1 MSTRR
6 CWHSFVLKDSL
17 NLGEKSMEVFE
28 KIQGNINDLNNIE
41 NYHIETIIL
50 KPEALKKAI
59 QRVKSDHGNEYG
71 IRIDRNALP
80 LHDGDILKNNGHNIV
95 MIHTMAEEM
104 IVITPNG
111 IDQMGRIAHLLGNT
125 HKPVKIENGQII
137 LERDPVVEK
146 ILVHNHINYEIKEM
160 TLNEPLSYADLSYE
174 E

>member
-1 MSTRR
+1 
-6 CWHSFVLKDSL
+6 
-17 NLGEKSMEVFE
+17 MEIFNN
-28 KIQGNINDLNNIE
+28 ILGNISDLRNIE

-71 IRIDRNALP
+71 IRVDRKILP
-80 LHDGDILKNNGHNIV
+80 LHDGDILKNDGHNII
-95 MIHTMAEEM
+95 MIHTMSQEM
-104 IVITPNG
+104 IVITPDG
-111 IDQMGRIAHLLGNT
+111 IDQMGKIAHLLGNT
-125 HKPVKIENGQII
+125 HKPVKIENGKII

-146 ILVHNHINYEIKEM
+146 ILLHNHIKYDIKEM

>member
-1 MSTRR
+1 M
-6 CWHSFVLKDSL
+6 KII
-17 NLGEKSMEVFE
+17 E
-28 KIQGNINDLNNIE
+28 KIQGNINEIQNIE
-41 NYHIETIIL
+41 NYHIEMVIL

-71 IRIDRNALP
+71 IRIDRNDLP
-80 LHDGDILKNNGHNIV
+80 LHDGDILLNDGHNIV

-104 IVITPNG
+104 IVITPED

-125 HKPVKIENGQII
+125 HKPVKIKDGQII

-146 ILVHNHINYEIKEM
+146 ILVHNHIKYQIKEM

-174 E
+174 

>member
-1 MSTRR
+1 M
-6 CWHSFVLKDSL
+6 KII
-17 NLGEKSMEVFE
+17 E
-28 KIQGNINDLNNIE
+28 KIQGNINEIQNIE
-41 NYHIETIIL
+41 NYHIETVIL

-71 IRIDRNALP
+71 IRIDRSDLP
-80 LHDGDILKNNGHNIV
+80 LHDGDILLNDGHNIV

-104 IVITPNG
+104 IVITPED

-125 HKPVKIENGQII
+125 HKPVKIKDGQII

-146 ILVHNHINYEIKEM
+146 ILAHNHIKYQIKEM

-174 E
+174 

>member
-1 MSTRR
+1 M
-6 CWHSFVLKDSL
+6 KII
-17 NLGEKSMEVFE
+17 E
-28 KIQGNINDLNNIE
+28 KIQGNINEIQNIE
-41 NYHIETIIL
+41 NYHIETVIL

-71 IRIDRNALP
+71 IRIDRNDLP
-80 LHDGDILKNNGHNIV
+80 LHDGDILLNDGHNIV

-104 IVITPNG
+104 IVITPED

-125 HKPVKIENGQII
+125 HKPVKIKDGQII

-146 ILVHNHINYEIKEM
+146 ILVHNHIKYQIKEM

-174 E
+174 

>member
-1 MSTRR
+1 M
-6 CWHSFVLKDSL
+6 KII
-17 NLGEKSMEVFE
+17 E
-28 KIQGNINDLNNIE
+28 KIQGNINEIQNIE
-41 NYHIETIIL
+41 NYHIETVIL

-71 IRIDRNALP
+71 IRIDRNDLP
-80 LHDGDILKNNGHNIV
+80 LHDGDILLNDGHNIV

-104 IVITPNG
+104 ILITPED

-125 HKPVKIENGQII
+125 HKPVKIKDGQII

-146 ILVHNHINYEIKEM
+146 ILVHNHIKYQIKEM

-174 E
+174 